1 MDDKYL
7 DLLDAE
13 TLAFVRQTE
22 AFYPA
27 DAINATIEQQRGFY
41 DALCDEFNEGYPP
54 EVTASDRWMNGR
66 EGSFQVRDYVNSQ
79 ARPKAHI
86 VYFHGGGFV
95 VGGLT
100 SHDSICAEFCARTGC
115 SLTAVDYRLAPE
127 FIHPVAYDDCL
138 VAFNR
143 ITAEQTIPI
152 ILVGDSAGGTL
163 AAAVAHT
170 VRGEA
175 QNLVGQL
182 LIYPALGGDKS
193 KGSYQEHANA
203 PMLTLADIEFY
214 GEIRGSG
221 RDLSNDATAT
231 PLADRDFSNLPP
243 TVIVTAECD
252 PLADDGGLY
261 RDVIQKAGGKA
272 VWFNETGLVHGY
284 LRARFT
290 VKRAADSVTRMVEA
304 INMLAD
310 GRWSELS

>member
-22 AFYPA
+22 AFYPV

-54 EVTASDRWMNGR
+54 EVT
-66 EGSFQVRDYVNSQ
+66 
-79 ARPKAHI
+79 
-86 VYFHGGGFV
+86 
-95 VGGLT
+95 
-100 SHDSICAEFCARTGC
+100 HDSICAEFCARTGC

-252 PLADDGGLY
+252 PLADDGGAY

-272 VWFNETGLVHGY
+272 LWFNETGLVHGY

-290 VKRAADSVTRMVEA
+290 VERIILDWD
-304 INMLAD
+304 L
-310 GRWSELS
+310 SE